1 MPAWNRGITFSAA
14 IPGTGKSTI
23 AVKFAQILGALRLT
37 GRFEPTRV
45 TGTMFV
51 QALEREGVAGMRR
64 IIDKAR
70 GGVLF
75 IDEAHQL
82 LSIPGALQ
90 LLLDPMIELRSE
102 LCVIL
107 ACYDDQAEAL
117 FSAEPGPAQRLSAVF
132 YFADY
137 TAEEL
142 TQIFVGETDPR
153 RATGWADGGR
163 EAALAMDEPPSA
175 HRQCFPQRPLRRD
188 AAGSGA
194 GADG

>member
-1 MPAWNRGITFSAA
+1 
-14 IPGTGKSTI
+14 
-23 AVKFAQILGALRLT
+23 
-37 GRFEPTRV
+37 
-45 TGTMFV
+45 MFV

-117 FSAEPGPAQRLSAVF
+117 FSAEPGLRSRLSAVF

-142 TQIFVGETDPR
+142 TQIFVGKLT
-153 RATGWADGGR
+153 RAGYRLADGGR
-163 EAALAMDEPPSA
+163 EAALAWMSRRRRTDSVSHNGRYAEMLLAQVQERMADRLADRFDEDLSEEELFTVLPQDMDDQSA
-175 HRQCFPQRPLRRD
+175 AS
-188 AAGSGA
+188 AAGQFSLCRGEEA
-194 GADG
+194 VAP